1 MPHFPDKQTG
11 MQHQRGF
18 SLIESLV
25 SALILGIALFGLAGF
40 HAAALKDGSL
50 VKARSAAASLAQ
62 EKLDDL
68 RSFTRLADDPSTTGV
83 DECATP
89 TFCFSEIA
97 SSDTINVNLG
107 GGREDAD
114 GNLLLPSGTVYL
126 DPPLNTKTYID
137 NYTRAWAVTC
147 ATETAGSALSF
158 SSTCTGTTAKL
169 ATVTISWTDS
179 KGESQSV
186 SLQGVIYAM
195 DPLRQALG
203 TATSFSTQKP
213 KVGYTPIGVPDAVP
227 VPINTGTGEKKE
239 SSKPVPEVGT
249 KGIGAEVSFDAI
261 SYVSNSGGGFDI
273 TQQEEFVTAPCECE
287 FSTGTTGYA
296 PSRMIWNG
304 SGLQTKVGAQVSK
317 TVGVP
322 SGTQNDSCTACCRD
336 HHDMAGQPQY
346 DPDKPSSEYVAGNH
360 KHYWYSGCVTGTNGD
375 TSCNT
380 AKKDPTLGYS
390 QVVTGAYLESCRLK
404 RVDGFWRVW
413 QDWRQV
419 KMTVIPY
426 DYLQTSSNLNAYV
439 GVINA
444 VVENRIRTDSGN
456 GSASIPALGGRDI
469 LFSAVGQT
477 NQLLGRA
484 VYVDRVYQADNPTTL
499 DAAYYTKLV
508 TLIDNKSDWLN
519 IVPFY
524 EVNLTLLADW
534 TSNLP
539 AKASVTS
546 QSIVDISDVSTGFY
560 SSYSRGKVTAL
571 ASGTELPTITATTRL
586 HNTGVTGGIN
596 KSSPSYSYGI
606 SVYDNT
612 GPLSD
617 FITVTLPGSTSSLG
631 IYGKIVRANTSVNFT
646 TLGVSGSG
654 ATCIMGTFT
663 SGNERSYDCTV
674 ASGSSVTL
682 TYSSSASGY
691 NFSPASQEFISVTT
705 AQAAGNVTVYGS
717 TVQISGLITSSGA
730 GKLNSVTAT
739 DGTCTI
745 SGNKSYSCTMPRGT
759 AGYSGTLTFTGNN
772 PSPSSKAFDGQQA
785 DAVVNVSVSK

>member
-1 MPHFPDKQTG
+1 MPHFPDKQIG
-11 MQHQRGF
+11 IRRQRGF

-50 VKARSAAASLAQ
+50 VKARSAAVSLAQ

-68 RSFTRLADDPSTTGV
+68 RSFIRLEDDPSTTAV
-83 DECATP
+83 NECAAP
-89 TFCFSEIA
+89 TFCYSEIV
-97 SSDTINVNLG
+97 SSVTSNVNLG
-107 GGREDAD
+107 GGSENGAS
-114 GNLLLPSGTVYL
+114 LLLPSGTVAG
-126 DPPLNTKTYID
+126 YID
-137 NYTRAWAVTC
+137 NYSRAWTVTG
-147 ATETAGSALSF
+147 ATETAGSPLSF
-158 SSTCTGTTAKL
+158 SSTCTSISPCTGATAKL

-179 KGESQSV
+179 KGESQLV
-186 SLQGVIYAM
+186 SLQSVIYAM
-195 DPLRQALG
+195 DPLRLALG

-213 KVGYTPIGVPDAVP
+213 KVSYTPIGVPDGVP

-261 SYVSNSGGGFDI
+261 SYVSGGGVGFNI

-296 PSRMIWNG
+296 PSRMIWDG
-304 SGLQTKVGAQVSK
+304 TSLQAKVGAQVSK

-322 SGTQNDSCTACCRD
+322 SGTQNDSCTACCSD
-336 HHDMAGQPQY
+336 HHDVAGQANY
-346 DPDKPSSEYVAGNH
+346 DPDRPSSEYVVGNH

-380 AKKDPTLGYS
+380 AKKNPTLGYS

-426 DYLQTSSNLNAYV
+426 AYLQTGSNLNAYV
-439 GVINA
+439 GMLKA
-444 VVENRIRTDSGN
+444 VVENRIRIDSGRV
-456 GSASIPALGGRDI
+456 STDIPLLSGRDI
-469 LFSAVGQT
+469 AFSAVGQT

-484 VYVDRVYQADNPTTL
+484 VYVDRIYQADNPTTL

-508 TLIDNKSDWLN
+508 ALIDNKSDWLN

-524 EVNLTLLADW
+524 EVNLTLLTDW
-534 TSNLP
+534 SSNLL

-546 QSIVDISDVSTGFY
+546 QSIVDISDVSAGSY
-560 SSYSRGKVTAL
+560 SNYSRGKVTAL
-571 ASGTELPTITATTRL
+571 ASGSETPTITATTRL

-596 KSSPSYSYGI
+596 KSSPSYGI
-606 SVYDNT
+606 SGYDNT

-617 FITVTLPGSTSSLG
+617 SITVILPGSTSDLG
-631 IYGKIVRANTSVNFT
+631 ISGKFIRANISAGFT

-654 ATCIMGTFT
+654 ATCSLATFT
-663 SGNERSYDCTV
+663 SGNQRSFNCAV

-691 NFSPASQEFISVTT
+691 NFSPASQTFTSVTT
-705 AQAAGNVTVYGS
+705 AQVAGDVTVYGP
-717 TVQISGLITSSGA
+717 TVQISGLITSSGG
-730 GKLNSVTAT
+730 GKLGSVTAT
-739 DGTCTI
+739 AGTCTI